1 MLMMLLSVWVQPIN
15 IGGVAIPSS
24 ARLNLFQTNGQYQP
38 LEWITLANVT
48 SGAGMMFM
56 HTLAVTSQNLNFL
69 EACYHMYTANQV
81 TGVAAAVSLVVAI
94 AVSMTLLLLLC
105 R

>member
-1 MLMMLLSVWVQPIN
+1 
-15 IGGVAIPSS
+15 
-24 ARLNLFQTNGQYQP
+24 
-38 LEWITLANVT
+38 
-48 SGAGMMFM
+48 M